1 MLFAS
6 LMAFDAPGSEN
17 RFSVWVFVIA
27 IWIFPIALLISPRLS
42 KKALHNGQVKSAYY
56 WVAIP
61 LGLAA
66 APLVFSVAY
75 MILGLLFIR

>member
-6 LMAFDAPGSEN
+6 LMAFDAPGSEK
-17 RFSVWVFVIA
+17 RFSVWAFVIA
-27 IWIFPIALLISPRLS
+27 IWILPIALLLSPRLS

-56 WVAIP
+56 WVGIP

-66 APLVFSVAY
+66 APFAFSVAY
-75 MILGLLFIR
+75 IIWGLLLRR